1 MEMSQRS
8 TQIGAT
14 GNGRRVQPPPGTRS
28 AAEIRND
35 IVAQREQ
42 LAGSVDQL
50 RDRWGEVTNVRRQVA
65 KHKTEL
71 LIGAAVVGFVVGGV
85 IALGRRRR

>member
-1 MEMSQRS
+1 MEMSKGS
-8 TQIGAT
+8 TELGAT
-14 GNGRRVQPPPGTRS
+14 GNGRQPMPPPGTRS

-35 IVAQREQ
+35 IVRQREQ

-50 RDRWGEVTNVRRQVA
+50 RDRWGEVTNLRRQVA

-71 LIGAAVVGFVVGGV
+71 LVGAAVVGFVVGGIV
-85 IALGRRRR
+85 ALSRRR

>member
-1 MEMSQRS
+1 MEMSHGS
-8 TQIGAT
+8 THAGAT
-14 GNGRRVQPPPGTRS
+14 GNGRAVQPPPGTRS

-50 RDRWGEVTNVRRQVA
+50 RDRWGEVTNLRRQVS

-71 LIGAAVVGFVVGGV
+71 LVGAAVVGFVVGGIV
-85 IALGRRRR
+85 ALSRRR